1 LIARKTIEEKM
12 LLLHNKKF
20 FLVITLWGA
29 ATYGA
34 VSANLTE
41 EDLQFL
47 LE

>member
-1 LIARKTIEEKM
+1 LIARETIEEKM
-12 LLLHNKKF
+12 LLLHNKKL
-20 FLVITLWGA
+20 FLVTTLWGA
-29 ATYGA
+29 VTYGA